1 MPRVKL
7 GLSLSPVAWY
17 EFLPMIRFLLF
28 DLDNTL
34 YPSSNPMESE
44 IVNRM
49 NEYTA
54 RFLGLSVEEAVERR
68 RAEMPRHGTTLE
80 WLMADYGFDDPEN
93 YLAAVH
99 PEGEEECI
107 DPDPDLGRF
116 LDALPYPKFV
126 FTNSTREHADRVLR
140 RLGFP
145 EVFQDIF
152 DIRFNQFKG
161 KPHPTAGLR
170 VCSVLGVKP
179 SETLLVD
186 DLPRYVRGYL
196 ECGGNGVLL
205 DDRNRHPDYD
215 KVRIASLY
223 DLPAV
228 LSDGPLGAPEQSGF
242 ES

>member
-1 MPRVKL
+1 
-7 GLSLSPVAWY
+7 
-17 EFLPMIRFLLF
+17 MIRFLLF

-44 IVNRM
+44 IVSRM

-54 RFLGLSVEEAVERR
+54 RFLNLSVEEALDRR

-80 WLMADYGFDDPEN
+80 WLMAEYGFDDPED

-99 PEGEEECI
+99 PEGEESCI
-107 DPDPDLGRF
+107 DPDPALGDYLRS
-116 LDALPYPKFV
+116 LPYPKVV
-126 FTNSTREHADRVLR
+126 FTNSTREHADRVLG

-145 EVFQDIF
+145 EVFQGIF

-161 KPHPTAGLR
+161 KPHPAAGLR
-170 VCSVLGVKP
+170 VCSALGVKP

-215 KVRIASLY
+215 NLRIASLY
-223 DLPAV
+223 DLAGL
-228 LSDGPLGAPEQSGF
+228 LSDGRFGSASGGS
-242 ES
+242 EA

>member
-1 MPRVKL
+1 
-7 GLSLSPVAWY
+7 
-17 EFLPMIRFLLF
+17 MIRCLLF

-44 IVNRM
+44 IVGRM

-54 RFLGLSVEEAVERR
+54 RFLNLSVEEALDRR

-80 WLMADYGFDDPEN
+80 WLMADYGFDDPED

-107 DPDPDLGRF
+107 DPDPALGDYLRS
-116 LDALPYPKFV
+116 LPYPKAV
-126 FTNSTREHADRVLR
+126 FTNSTREHAERVLR

-145 EVFQDIF
+145 DVFREVF
-152 DIRFNQFKG
+152 DIRFNRFKG
-161 KPHPTAGLR
+161 KPNPAAGLR
-170 VCSVLGVKP
+170 VCSALGVKP

-215 KVRIASLY
+215 SLRIASLY
-223 DLPAV
+223 DLAPL
-228 LSDGPLGAPEQSGF
+228 LSDGRFGEASG
-242 ES
+242 EPRT